1 MNRRDLIENEL
12 HQARA
17 YRREAKMRR
26 AKYPA
31 AADQLE
37 TWAAASEARAETLR
51 CGPLW
56 ARTE

>member
-1 MNRRDLIENEL
+1 MNRRDLIEAEL
-12 HQARA
+12 HSART
-17 YRREAKMRR
+17 YRREAKKRR

-56 ARTE
+56 ARAE